1 MFLTGKNSQLLDKA
15 LRIMKDAAPS
25 VDTHEAS
32 RFASLVEVARV
43 LVERVNQQERNK
55 QSLEQELSS
64 VTALLSDHQKDV
76 QDIEQRFNLM
86 SEATADG
93 LWDLT
98 FIPGKEFNEDY
109 PFWWSQAF
117 RQMLGFNDEKDFPNI
132 ARSWSDR
139 LHPED
144 KQRTFDAFFA
154 HMDDKTGH
162 TSYDIE
168 YRLKLKNGQ
177 YRWFRA
183 RGATLRDASG
193 NPLRVAGALT
203 DIHDQKMRQTELDKF
218 IDRFE
223 LANEM
228 LSDGLWDMEVV
239 AGDPVNPN
247 NPFWWSNQFR
257 RLLGFENEQDFPNV
271 LDSWA
276 SRLHPEDA
284 EQATQEFFKHLTD
297 KTGKTL
303 YDVTYRLKMKSGEY
317 RWFRAKGE
325 TKRDEFGN
333 PLRVVGALTDI
344 DAQMK
349 QDQLRKTELE
359 HQQQMQD
366 NFTKIGEIVTII
378 NDIAKQTN
386 LLALNA
392 AIEAA
397 RAGEQGR
404 GFAVVADEV
413 RTLASRTQNATEQ
426 AAALVSG
433 KMQEQKQVTDPGTQK
448 KVNTP

>member
-1 MFLTGKNSQLLDKA
+1 MFFKKKA
-15 LRIMKDAAPS
+15 LQQFEQISALLNSALEVQDPLPS
-25 VDTHEAS
+25 HSSEKAME
-32 RFASLVEVARV
+32 LARRLTQKV
-43 LVERVNQQERNK
+43 SELQQQNR
-55 QSLEQELSS
+55 SLESDIS
-64 VTALLSDHQKDV
+64 ALENESQKLEKEMS
-76 QDIEQRFNLM
+76 DIEQRFNLM
-86 SEATADG
+86 CDATADG

-98 FIPGKEFNEDY
+98 FIPGREFDEDY

-117 RQMLGFNDEKDFPNI
+117 RQMLGFENEKDFPNI

-139 LHPED
+139 LHPDD
-144 KQRTFDAFFA
+144 KQNTFDAFMA
-154 HMDDKTGH
+154 HLEDKSGH
-162 TSYDIE
+162 TGYDIE

-183 RGATLRDASG
+183 RGATLRDSKG
-193 NPLRVAGALT
+193 TPLRVAGALT
-203 DIHDQKMRQTELDKF
+203 DIHDEKIRKGELDKF

-228 LSDGLWDMEVV
+228 LSDGLWDMEVI
-239 AGDPVNPN
+239 AGDPVNPK

-257 RLLGFENEQDFPNV
+257 RLLGFENEEDFPNV

-284 EQATQEFFKHLTD
+284 GPTTEAFAKHLND
-297 KTGKTL
+297 KTGKTPYNL
-303 YDVTYRLKMKSGEY
+303 NYRLKMKTGEY
-317 RWFRAKGE
+317 RWFKAKGE
-325 TKRDEFGN
+325 TKRDPSGR

-344 DAQMK
+344 DAQM
-349 QDQLRKTELE
+349 QQEELRQTEIKY
-359 HQQQMQD
+359 QQRMEE
-366 NFTKIGEIVTII
+366 NFAEIGKIVTII
-378 NDIAKQTN
+378 SDIASQTN

-426 AAALVSG
+426 ATALVSG
-433 KMQEQKQVTDPGTQK
+433 NEDKNKEI
-448 KVNTP
+448 

>member
-1 MFLTGKNSQLLDKA
+1 MFLNSKKNQFLEESNKRLRTILHKEVHVEGGKDNSVDLLELVNAVVEQMSKLQNDKEQLETEIGVLTSQL
-15 LRIMKDAAPS
+15 S
-25 VDTHEAS
+25 
-32 RFASLVEVARV
+32 
-43 LVERVNQQERNK
+43 
-55 QSLEQELSS
+55 QSNR
-64 VTALLSDHQKDV
+64 DMN
-76 QDIEQRFNLM
+76 DIEQRFNLM
-86 SEATADG
+86 CEATADG

-98 FIPGKEFNEDY
+98 FIPDRDFDEDY

-117 RQMLGFNDEKDFPNI
+117 RHMLGYENERDFPNI

-139 LHPED
+139 LHP
-144 KQRTFDAFFA
+144 
-154 HMDDKTGH
+154 DDKAETFAAFGAHLDDRSGNTG
-162 TSYDIE
+162 YDIE

-183 RGATLRDASG
+183 RGATLRDSKG

-203 DIHDQKMRQTELDKF
+203 DIHEQKTRQTELDKF

-228 LSDGLWDMEVV
+228 LSDGLWDMEVI
-239 AGDPVNPN
+239 AGDPVNSK

-257 RLLGFENEQDFPNV
+257 RLLGFENEHDFPNV

-284 EQATQEFFKHLTD
+284 EWITQAFLKHLTD
-297 KTGKTL
+297 KTGRTG

-325 TKRDEFGN
+325 TKRASNGT

-344 DAQMK
+344 DAQK
-349 QDQLRKTELE
+349 QQEKLREVELG
-359 HQQQMQD
+359 HQQQMHE
-366 NFTKIGEIVTII
+366 NFAKIGEIVTII
-378 NDIAKQTN
+378 SDIAKQTN

-426 AAALVSG
+426 ATALVSG
-433 KMQEQKQVTDPGTQK
+433 NHGD
-448 KVNTP
+448 

>member
-1 MFLTGKNSQLLDKA
+1 MFLNSKKNKLLEESNKRLQSVLHKEINFQSGQDGYVHLLDQVNAVIDQLSLLLNDKAQLEAEVVSLKSQL
-15 LRIMKDAAPS
+15 S
-25 VDTHEAS
+25 
-32 RFASLVEVARV
+32 
-43 LVERVNQQERNK
+43 
-55 QSLEQELSS
+55 QSHREMN
-64 VTALLSDHQKDV
+64 
-76 QDIEQRFNLM
+76 DIEQRFNLM
-86 SEATADG
+86 CEATADG

-98 FIPGKEFNEDY
+98 FIPGRDFDEDY

-117 RQMLGFNDEKDFPNI
+117 RHMLGYENERDFPNI

-139 LHPED
+139 LHP
-144 KQRTFDAFFA
+144 
-154 HMDDKTGH
+154 DDKAGTFAAFGAHLDDRSGNTG
-162 TSYDIE
+162 YDIE

-183 RGATLRDASG
+183 RGATLRDAKG

-203 DIHDQKMRQTELDKF
+203 DIHEQKTGQTELDKF

-228 LSDGLWDMEVV
+228 LSDGLWDMEVI
-239 AGDPVNPN
+239 AGDPVNAK

-257 RLLGFENEQDFPNV
+257 RLLGFENEHDFPNV

-284 EQATQEFFKHLTD
+284 EPTTQAFLKHLTD
-297 KTGKTL
+297 KTGRSG
-303 YDVTYRLKMKSGEY
+303 YDVTYRLKMKSGDY

-325 TKRDEFGN
+325 TKRAANGT

-344 DAQMK
+344 DAQK
-349 QDQLRKTELE
+349 QQEKLREVELG
-359 HQQQMQD
+359 HQQQMHE
-366 NFTKIGEIVTII
+366 NFAKIGEIVTII
-378 NDIAKQTN
+378 SDIAKQTN

-426 AAALVSG
+426 ATALVSG
-433 KMQEQKQVTDPGTQK
+433 NHGD
-448 KVNTP
+448 

>member
-1 MFLTGKNSQLLDKA
+1 MLNDKAELEAEVATLKSQL
-15 LRIMKDAAPS
+15 S
-25 VDTHEAS
+25 
-32 RFASLVEVARV
+32 
-43 LVERVNQQERNK
+43 
-55 QSLEQELSS
+55 QSHREMN
-64 VTALLSDHQKDV
+64 
-76 QDIEQRFNLM
+76 DIEQRFNLM
-86 SEATADG
+86 CEATADG

-98 FIPGKEFNEDY
+98 FIPGRDFDEDY

-117 RQMLGFNDEKDFPNI
+117 RHMLGYENERDFPNI

-139 LHPED
+139 LHP
-144 KQRTFDAFFA
+144 
-154 HMDDKTGH
+154 DDKAGTFAAFGAHLDDRSGNTG
-162 TSYDIE
+162 YDIE

-183 RGATLRDASG
+183 RGATLRDSKG

-203 DIHDQKMRQTELDKF
+203 DIHEQKTGQTELDKF

-228 LSDGLWDMEVV
+228 LSDGLWDMEVI
-239 AGDPVNPN
+239 AGDPVNAK

-257 RLLGFENEQDFPNV
+257 RLLGFENEHDFPNV

-284 EQATQEFFKHLTD
+284 EPTTQAFLKHLTD
-297 KTGKTL
+297 KTGRTG
-303 YDVTYRLKMKSGEY
+303 YDVTYRLKMKSGDY

-325 TKRDEFGN
+325 TKRAANGT

-344 DAQMK
+344 DAQK
-349 QDQLRKTELE
+349 QQEKLREVELG
-359 HQQQMQD
+359 HQQQMHE
-366 NFTKIGEIVTII
+366 NFAKIGEIVTII
-378 NDIAKQTN
+378 SDIAKQTN

-397 RAGEQGR
+397 RGR
-404 GFAVVADEV
+404 TRSWVC
-413 RTLASRTQNATEQ
+413 SRC
-426 AAALVSG
+426 
-433 KMQEQKQVTDPGTQK
+433 
-448 KVNTP
+448 

>member
-1 MFLTGKNSQLLDKA
+1 MFLSGKNSRTLDEVLHTISNVLPSPNTHNTNRFTSLTEVTQSLIEHINQL
-15 LRIMKDAAPS
+15 
-25 VDTHEAS
+25 EAD
-32 RFASLVEVARV
+32 
-43 LVERVNQQERNK
+43 K
-55 QSLEQELSS
+55 QSLEQELNS
-64 VTALLSDHQKDV
+64 VTALLSDHQKEV

-86 SEATADG
+86 SEATSDG

-98 FIPGKEFNEDY
+98 FIRGKEFNEDY

-117 RQMLGFNDEKDFPNI
+117 RQMLGFESERDFPNI

-139 LHPED
+139 LHPDD

-154 HMDDKTGH
+154 HMNDKTGH

-203 DIHDQKMRQTELDKF
+203 DIDDEKQRQIELDKF

-284 EQATQEFFKHLTD
+284 EQSTQKFFKHLTD
-297 KTGKTL
+297 KTGKTP

-325 TKRDEFGN
+325 TKRDPKGN

-349 QDQLRKTELE
+349 QDHLRKTELE

-426 AAALVSG
+426 ATALVSG
-433 KMQEQKQVTDPGTQK
+433 KM
-448 KVNTP
+448 